1 MSGQPPVPGRN
12 IILGFLA
19 LAIVWGLFGSLDQK
33 NIPYRGF
40 GWNSE
45 GVTRVAAGGPAAQAG
60 LQVGDRILSIGGVA
74 TDDRSARQRQP
85 RALIGETRDLVVERT
100 DEATGATTTETLPIT
115 YSPQPTSSV
124 TDWLPGLAIG
134 LVFLLCGVTVYL
146 RAPSRPTLLFCALC
160 LCLGAVMMPGPY
172 LASFALRMVQE
183 VLVMVG
189 FLGGFVLMLHF
200 LLSFPKRKQFLE
212 RPDAW
217 MWVYLPGA
225 GAAALGIIL
234 DFLGPG
240 SGILA
245 NILTIVMGII
255 LLAYMVSSIVAMV
268 HTYVRTTP
276 AERTEFG
283 LTYVLWG
290 VIAGLVPIGLM
301 LVVSLFGGY
310 PPGGEYYYLALF
322 LIPVAFAVALLKAG
336 RSGAPTPNCPPL
348 TTP

>member
-1 MSGQPPVPGRN
+1 
-12 IILGFLA
+12 
-19 LAIVWGLFGSLDQK
+19 
-33 NIPYRGF
+33 
-40 GWNSE
+40 
-45 GVTRVAAGGPAAQAG
+45 
-60 LQVGDRILSIGGVA
+60 
-74 TDDRSARQRQP
+74 
-85 RALIGETRDLVVERT
+85 
-100 DEATGATTTETLPIT
+100 
-115 YSPQPTSSV
+115 
-124 TDWLPGLAIG
+124 
-134 LVFLLCGVTVYL
+134 
-146 RAPSRPTLLFCALC
+146 
-160 LCLGAVMMPGPY
+160 
-172 LASFALRMVQE
+172 
-183 VLVMVG
+183 MVG

-200 LLSFPKRKQFLE
+200 LLLFQKRKHFLE

-217 MWVYLPGA
+217 KWVYIPGV

-255 LLAYMVSSIVAMV
+255 LLAYMVSSIAAMV

-290 VIAGLVPIGLM
+290 VIVGLVPIGLM
-301 LVVSLFGGY
+301 LVVSMLGGY

-336 RSGAPTPNCPPL
+336 RPSAAVT
-348 TTP
+348 

>member
-1 MSGQPPVPGRN
+1 MSVQPPVPGRN

-19 LAIVWGLFGSLDQK
+19 LAIVWGLLGSLDQK
-33 NIPYRGF
+33 NNPYGGF
-40 GWNSE
+40 GWNVDE
-45 GVTRVAAGGPAAQAG
+45 GVRRVDADGPAAQAG

-74 TDDRSARQRQP
+74 TDDWRARRRQP
-85 RALIGETRDLVVERT
+85 RPLIGETRDFLVDRT
-100 DEATGATTTETLPIT
+100 DEATGTTTTETLPVT
-115 YSPQPTSSV
+115 YAPPPTSSIA
-124 TDWLPGLAIG
+124 DWLPGLAIG
-134 LVFLLCGVTVYL
+134 LLFLLCGAVVYL
-146 RAPSRPTLLFCALC
+146 RAPNRPTLLFCALC
-160 LCLGAVMMPGPY
+160 FCLGAVMMPGPY
-172 LASFALRMVQE
+172 LASFAFRMVQQ

-217 MWVYLPGA
+217 KWVYIPGA

-234 DFLGPG
+234 DFLGSG

-245 NILTIVMGII
+245 NVFTIVMGII
-255 LLAYMVSSIVAMV
+255 VLAYMVSSIAAMV

-290 VIAGLVPIGLM
+290 VIGGLLPIGLM
-301 LVVSLFGGY
+301 LVVSLFGGH
-310 PPGGEYYYLALF
+310 PPGGEYYFLALL

-336 RSGAPTPNCPPL
+336 RSSVAVS
-348 TTP
+348 